1 MASVLQVGTARVD
14 ITPPLAVPYLG
25 YEPRQAPF
33 AGVHDPLTARALVAD
48 DGAGPVALVCLDAIG
63 LSSRVLGPDRHFR
76 DEACRAIQAAAG
88 IAPERVMLAAS
99 HAHSTPETL
108 DLTPLY
114 ERPEAVVWL
123 EDLIRRLA
131 QVTALAASRR
141 RPARLKQ
148 GRGELA
154 HMAANR
160 RQLRADGSFWEPSRG
175 PSTVAVHRPGQLD
188 PEVGVVLVEWDDGT
202 FALLANYTCHPV
214 SVQVQPLVS
223 ADYPG
228 AACRIV
234 ENAIAECRHC
244 LFTQGAAGDIN
255 PRSGGERP
263 DFGAVARYGQMLGG
277 ELLKVAAQLRG
288 DDAPTMPAIADA
300 ALVQVVLPPR
310 DVPDDVPLRQELA
323 SAQAAVAAAAEAT
336 DTPAASA
343 RLRVAA
349 ETLRAWEL
357 VQRPMRVPVQ
367 VLRLGDVA
375 LVGCPGELF
384 VQLGLEIKAQAAA
397 PRALVVGYAND
408 YAGYLSTPTSFLEG
422 GYETR
427 LGPWSQVGPA
437 GGRQVVDAALA
448 LVHRLWGGRS
458 A

>member
-1 MASVLQVGTARVD
+1 MAAGLQVGTARVD

-48 DGAGPVALVCLDAIG
+48 DGSGPVALLCLDAIG
-63 LSSRVLGPDRHFR
+63 LSSRILGPDRHFR
-76 DEACRAIQAAAG
+76 DEVCQAVQAAAG
-88 IAPERVMLAAS
+88 IAVERVMLAAS

-114 ERPEAVVWL
+114 EVPEAVAWL
-123 EDLIRRLA
+123 DDLIGRLA
-131 QVTALAASRR
+131 QVTALAASRQ

-160 RQLRADGSFWEPSRG
+160 RQLRADGSLWEPARG
-175 PSTVAVHRPGQLD
+175 PSALAVHRPGPLD
-188 PEVGVVLVEWDDGT
+188 PEVGVVLVEWYDGT

-228 AACRIV
+228 AACRLV
-234 ENAIAECRHC
+234 EHAIPQCRHC
-244 LFTQGAAGDIN
+244 LFTQGAAGDVN
-255 PRSGGERP
+255 PRAGGHCP

-277 ELLKVAAQLRG
+277 ELLKVAAQVRG
-288 DDAPTMPAIADA
+288 DDVPAMPDVADA
-300 ALVQVVLPPR
+300 ALVHLVLPPR
-310 DVPDDVPLRQELA
+310 ELPDDAPLRRERVA
-323 SAQAAVAAAAEAT
+323 AEAAVSAATDTAAAA
-336 DTPAASA
+336 AAAA
-343 RLRVAA
+343 RRRAAA
-349 ETLRAWEL
+349 ETLRAWDL

-408 YAGYLSTPTSFLEG
+408 YAGYLSTPTAFLEG

-427 LGPWSQVGPA
+427 LGPWSQVGAA

-448 LVHRLWGGRS
+448 LVHRLWVGRS